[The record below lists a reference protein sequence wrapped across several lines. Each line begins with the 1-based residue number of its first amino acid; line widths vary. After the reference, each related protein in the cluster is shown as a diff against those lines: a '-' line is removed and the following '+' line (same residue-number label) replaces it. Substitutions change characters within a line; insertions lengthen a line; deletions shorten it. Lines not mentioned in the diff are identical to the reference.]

1 MYAHNQRQ
9 LHFQDAE
16 FSFYGMPLD
25 TIIEVSVHMSREI
38 AFLDYMGKEQSGTN
52 PILLSN
58 VKSFV
63 LVL

>member
-1 MYAHNQRQ
+1 MSMV
-9 LHFQDAE
+9 LT
-16 FSFYGMPLD
+16 
-25 TIIEVSVHMSREI
+25 TIIEVSVHMSGKM
-38 AFLDYMGKEQSGTN
+38 AFLDYMGKVQSGTN